1 VTDVDLDRD
10 VAVQNPLLDR
20 AVRLFEFL
28 GRTQQLKNLPPRTVE
43 SYRRDGAV
51 MWLAELPHH
60 PAVNTAHRGEPA
72 PDDPLLSVDRIPR
85 LDPPV
90 PDDDLASWLDGE
102 IDDPEKPPELREEA
116 EPAVRERY
124 GQWIET
130 WRPWADRERID
141 RPVRVRYGELFS
153 AYVAASGS
161 PEELELVAGIG
172 CLAWT
177 PRDHPAVRRH
187 LITAPVTIHF
197 DDDTGRLTV
206 KRVESVEAADVELD
220 MLDPR
225 LISNAQHVNDVRA
238 QARQLGANPLHRKE
252 VGALVRRLVH
262 TLDSDGEYRD
272 VDVAPEFSDR
282 AVAAYAPAVIL
293 RKRSQRGLVETFH
306 TIVNQLTEAGEVPDG
321 VLTLIDPDHR
331 PAAEPTKTE
340 GALVMVDDDAVLPL
354 PVNDVQL
361 RIIQQVDTK
370 AQTLVQGP
378 PGTGKTHTAA
388 ALLSHLLAQGK
399 RALVTAHTDRALKEV
414 RDKLPA
420 AIKPL
425 SVAVVGSSREDMS
438 DLKVAVERIAATA
451 AEHDPDA
458 AEASIRACLDAIDS
472 LRQRRSELHRK
483 LITARE
489 QEVLEHEHAG
499 YRGTLAAIAWQHR
512 ADADRFSWL
521 LEHVAVAASAA
532 VPLTDAEIA
541 EWHTLLL
548 DAELSVDEPESRQ
561 RLVDLTAVPEPTVF
575 ADLVGTARAASER
588 EATHG
593 DLSSH
598 PAYAAVR
605 RLDPAARDELRGRLY
620 RLADEADDLA
630 HRREAW
636 MNDALADIRAGR
648 ARGWQARAG
657 QVGELIGR
665 AHGLVGRLGP
675 LTEIEVRDDAN
686 VNVLVPLAHGLY
698 SHLSSGNTLK
708 TGSDGSPKVGA
719 LAPKAVK
726 QAQPLFEQVRID
738 GLPPTNAGQLGA
750 FLTWAEASKILTALD
765 RAWPDSVTVSTE
777 DTLYERLQWHI
788 TELEQLHRVLR
799 LAEALDVEQRR
810 LTEVRLPR
818 PDWTDLDS
826 VRLYA
831 SLVDAAADADASQ
844 AALEPLRQLEVT
856 LAEATRWEDAAP
868 CVHAMAAAVGERD
881 HDGYAIS
888 HRRVE
893 RLEEVRLLAAR
904 RDELAALVPAD
915 LRAALARGAA
925 DPQWTD
931 RLAGF
936 ERAWAW
942 ASTGTWV
949 REQGVADV
957 NALQAEIGLTEER
970 IRRQVE
976 ALSATRAWSH
986 AVSPD
991 RLTGQARAD
1000 LEHYA
1005 YLVRRLGKGTGRYA
1019 AQRKAEIRAAMDRCR
1034 PAVPVWIMPIYR
1046 IAEQLQIHPDM
1057 FDVIIVDEASQAGLE
1072 ATFLQYLAPK
1082 MVVIGDDKQVS
1093 PSAVGI
1099 EQQQLRD
1106 LAGQY
1111 LSDDPYRASWQDP
1124 QRSLFDEA
1132 KMRYRGLL
1140 TLTEH
1145 RRCVPEIIGFSN
1157 RIAYEPDGVRLIP
1170 VRQYGA
1176 DRLEPIVT
1184 VHLAA
1189 GYTQGSTSKIN
1200 PVEVEGVVEVIEKC
1214 LADPRYDGLT
1224 FGVISLLG
1232 TAQAKAIEK
1241 RLLERITP
1249 EDWTARKLQCGDS
1262 ADFQGAERDVMF
1274 LSMVAAPGDR
1284 MAALTR
1290 DLFVQRY
1297 NVAASR
1303 AKDQM
1308 WLFHSVS
1315 LGDLGNNKEDMRF
1328 QLLDYCNAVINRRS
1342 TGEDLGLT
1350 GVVPEDHLADPF
1362 TSLFEQRLANR
1373 LIERG
1378 YSVIPQYVVAQHKLD
1393 LVVIGARSRLAI
1405 ACDGDS
1411 WHGPDAYE
1419 HELASQRDLERCGWQ
1434 FFRVRESAFYVDE
1447 PAVLAELLATL
1458 QELDIQPAGLLPT
1471 MDTAMPGLIPQDEEI
1486 PEHIPPPLEPE
1497 TAAPQREISAP
1508 DRETVVLTAIPVP
1521 ELLIVDAE
1529 IVPDEPEIMDAE
1541 LVADE
1546 RETLSAASLMA
1557 PTITSTITST
1567 PIQVRAIESARTVLI
1582 TRSLAPYEE
1591 FAEQLKP
1598 VLHATARQLVDGL
1611 VAITGVEGPVVG
1623 HRLHTAYLNAS
1634 HDHQQGRL
1642 IANALNSAISTA
1654 VHYGLLVEDNP
1665 LGEPGVK
1672 PHTYRLPGQP
1682 TVRMRQLG
1690 PRPFEQIPPLEL
1702 AAMMTLAA
1710 EHHGWDSTETLYRA
1724 TLDLL
1729 GLTRLTTTVSERFAA
1744 ILPLVESQHAD

>member
-1 VTDVDLDRD
+1 MTDVDLERD
-10 VAVQNPLLDR
+10 VAVQDPLLDR

-28 GRTQQLKNLPPRTVE
+28 ARTQQLKHAPPRTVD
-43 SYRRDGAV
+43 SYRRDGALL
-51 MWLAELPHH
+51 WLADLPHH
-60 PAVNTAHRGEPA
+60 PAVSTAHRGDPEPEDA
-72 PDDPLLSVDRIPR
+72 LLSVDRIPR
-85 LDPPV
+85 LDPPA
-90 PDDDLASWLDGE
+90 PDEVLAPWLNGPV
-102 IDDPEKPPELREEA
+102 DDPDNPPELRQTLGEVPLEQH
-116 EPAVRERY
+116 PDVRERY
-124 GQWIET
+124 FHWLAT
-130 WRPWADRERID
+130 WRPWADRERVD
-141 RPVRVRYGELFS
+141 RPVRARYGELFS
-153 AYVAASGS
+153 AYVAASGN

-177 PRDHPAVRRH
+177 PPDHPAVRRH
-187 LITAPVTIHF
+187 LITAPVAIHF

-206 KRVESVEAADVELD
+206 TRVESVDATDVELD

-225 LISNAQHVNDVRA
+225 LVGNAQHVNEVRA
-238 QARQLGANPLHRKE
+238 QARALEAHPLHRKE

-262 TLDSDGEYRD
+262 AMDPDGEYRD
-272 VDVAPEFSDR
+272 TDGAPEFADH

-293 RKRSQRGLVETFH
+293 RRRSQRGLVETFQ

-331 PAAEPTKTE
+331 PAAEPTHTE

-361 RIIQQVDTK
+361 RIIRQVDTK

-425 SVAVVGSSREDMS
+425 SVAVVGTSREDMS
-438 DLKVAVERIAATA
+438 DLKVAVERIAAA
-451 AEHDPDA
+451 ATEHDPDA
-458 AEASIRACLDAIDS
+458 AAATIRGCLDAIAS
-472 LRQRRSELHRK
+472 LRLHRGELHHK

-512 ADADRFSWL
+512 ADAARFAWL
-521 LEHVAVAASAA
+521 SEHTDVASESTA
-532 VPLTDAEIA
+532 PLTDTEIA
-541 EWHTLLL
+541 EWRGHLL
-548 DAELSVDEPESRQ
+548 DEELAADEPESRQ
-561 RLVDLTAVPEPTVF
+561 RLLDLTTVPEPQAF
-575 ADLVGTARAASER
+575 ADLVAAAAAATEH
-588 EATHG
+588 EAAHE

-598 PAYAAVR
+598 PAFDAVR
-605 RLDPAARDELRGRLY
+605 RIEEAARDDLRRRLH
-620 RLADEADDLA
+620 RLTEEANDLSR
-630 HRREAW
+630 RREVW
-636 MNDALADIRAGR
+636 MNDALADVRDGR
-648 ARGWQARAG
+648 ARTWQARAAH
-657 QVGELIGR
+657 VAELIGR
-665 AHGLVGRLGP
+665 ANVLVGRLGP
-675 LTEIEVRDDAN
+675 LTEVEVGDAN
-686 VNVLVPLAHGLY
+686 VSALVPLAHGLY
-698 SHLSSGNTLK
+698 TYLSGGGTLK
-708 TGSDGSPKVGA
+708 SGPDGSPKIGA

-726 QAQPLFEQVRID
+726 QAQPLFDKVRID
-738 GLPPTNAGQLGA
+738 GLPPTNAGQVGA
-750 FLTWAEASKILTALD
+750 FLTWAEATKIFAALD
-765 RAWPDSVTVSTE
+765 RAWPDGVKVSTE

-799 LAEALDVEQRR
+799 LAEALEIEERR
-810 LTEVRLPR
+810 LAELRLPR

-826 VRLYA
+826 VRTYA
-831 SLVDAAADADASQ
+831 SLVDAAAAADASH
-844 AALEPLRQLEVT
+844 AALEPLRQLEET
-856 LAEATRWEDAAP
+856 LADATRWADAAP
-868 CVHAMAAAVGERD
+868 SVHAMAGAAGERN
-881 HDGYAIS
+881 HDAYAAA
-888 HRRVE
+888 HRRIE
-893 RLEEVRLLAAR
+893 RLEEVRRITTR
-904 RDELAALVPAD
+904 RDELAGRLTPD
-915 LRAALARGAA
+915 LRAAIERGAV

-931 RLAGF
+931 RLASF

-976 ALSATRAWSH
+976 TLSATRAWGH

-1019 AQRKAEIRAAMDRCR
+1019 AQRRAEIRTAMDRCR

-1046 IAEQLQIHPDM
+1046 IAEQLQIHPNM
-1057 FDVIIVDEASQAGLE
+1057 FDVVIVDEASQAGLE
-1072 ATFLQYLAPK
+1072 ATFLQYLAPR

-1111 LSDDPYRASWQDP
+1111 LADDPYRASWQDP

-1157 RIAYEPDGVRLIP
+1157 RIAYEPDGVRLVP

-1184 VHLAA
+1184 VHLPN
-1189 GYTQGSTSKIN
+1189 GYVAGSTSKIN
-1200 PVEVEGVVEVIEKC
+1200 PIEVDAVVEAIEKC

-1232 TAQAKAIEK
+1232 PAQAKAIEK
-1241 RLLERITP
+1241 RLLERIAP

-1274 LSMVAAPGDR
+1274 LSMVAAPSER

-1315 LGDLGNNKEDMRF
+1315 LADLGNPEDMRF
-1328 QLLDYCNAVINRRS
+1328 QLLDYCSSVINRRS
-1342 TGEDLGLT
+1342 TGEDLGLA

-1362 TSLFEQRLANR
+1362 NSVFEQRLANR

-1378 YSVIPQYVVAQHKLD
+1378 YSVIPRYVVAQHQLD
-1393 LVVIGARSRLAI
+1393 LVVVGARSRLAI
-1405 ACDGDS
+1405 ACDGDT
-1411 WHGPDAYE
+1411 WRGPEAYE
-1419 HELASQRDLERCGWQ
+1419 QELARQRELERCGWQ

-1458 QELDIQPAGLLPT
+1458 RELDIHPAGLLST
-1471 MDTAMPGLIPQDEEI
+1471 MDP
-1486 PEHIPPPLEPE
+1486 
-1497 TAAPQREISAP
+1497 
-1508 DRETVVLTAIPVP
+1508 AIPGP
-1521 ELLIVDAE
+1521 IIAEAE
-1529 IVPDEPEIMDAE
+1529 IVEVEPEIVVPEIMEPE
-1541 LVADE
+1541 LVIAPA
-1546 RETLSAASLMA
+1546 ETVIIPA
-1557 PTITSTITST
+1557 PAPVIAIEPPSTI
-1567 PIQVRAIESARTVLI
+1567 
-1582 TRSLAPYEE
+1582 RSLAPYEE
-1591 FAEQLKP
+1591 FAGTLTP
-1598 VLHATARQLVDGL
+1598 VLHATDRQLVDGL
-1611 VAITGVEGPVVG
+1611 VAIAGVEGPVLG

-1634 HDHQQGRL
+1634 GDRQLGRL
-1642 IANALNSAISTA
+1642 IANALNSAISAA

-1672 PHTYRLPGQP
+1672 PRTYRLPDQL
-1682 TVRMRQLG
+1682 TVRPRHLG
-1690 PRPFEQIPPLEL
+1690 PRPFEHLPPREL
-1702 AAMMTLAA
+1702 AAMLSLVA
-1710 EHHGWDSTETLYRA
+1710 EQHGWDSTETLYRA

-1729 GLTRLTTTVSERFAA
+1729 GLTRLTTTVGDRFASV
-1744 ILPLVESQHAD
+1744 LPLVESRHDDD